1 MPFTGSYA
9 RFALGTWDSRVE
21 TYCQTN
27 TSASDYGTCY
37 DVFQKLYFVQKDTT
51 TYPVDSLPCEQA
63 GNCTRFT
70 TLQWVYPFTIV
81 DNSSVNKQILLYF
94 VRSKHHTNVIT
105 LNCGSFYIGTESIAN
120 PDNAFVADSYKS
132 SVMSRLATG
141 GKCDAYDPITNSIFN
156 IANQTVGYRINME
169 YYPNA
174 LGLKIIG
181 GFFDAGKNNTF
192 FATLAFIAYASEA
205 SPSLIMPIDYNEYL
219 AYNELRKTVG
229 WSFDGVNQLGWNAS
243 DIINIARELF
253 PDRAWA
259 VYDDNQ
265 NVLYLYN
272 LTMDYVP
279 DWLIEKLAPTAIKV
293 LKAPADA
300 AVAKA
305 WLDLLNERNAQIPP
319 QAELP

>member
-1 MPFTGSYA
+1 
-9 RFALGTWDSRVE
+9 
-21 TYCQTN
+21 
-27 TSASDYGTCY
+27 
-37 DVFQKLYFVQKDTT
+37 
-51 TYPVDSLPCEQA
+51 
-63 GNCTRFT
+63 
-70 TLQWVYPFTIV
+70 
-81 DNSSVNKQILLYF
+81 
-94 VRSKHHTNVIT
+94 VIT
-105 LNCGSFYIGTESIAN
+105 LNCGSFFVGTESIASTSSIS
-120 PDNAFVADSYKS
+120 VADFIKGSPTG
-132 SVMSRLATG
+132 SRLAAG
-141 GKCDAYDPITNSIFN
+141 GRCDVYDPITNSIFN

-181 GFFDAGKNNTF
+181 GFFNAMNNNTF
-192 FATLAFIAYASEA
+192 FAVIAFVAYASEA
-205 SPSLIMPIDYNEYL
+205 SPSLIMPVDYNEYV

-243 DIINIARELF
+243 DIINTARELF
-253 PDRAWA
+253 PNRAWA

-305 WLDLLNERNAQIPP
+305 WLDLLNERNAQISTP
-319 QAELP
+319 AELL